1 MAKAIKKKTNVK
13 RIIFIISFL
22 VVPTLNFLLF
32 YVYVNFNSILMA
44 FQKTVGGKAIWSL
57 DTFRDLFGS
66 LFPLDAEMKE
76 IFSNTFLTFGINLIM
91 FIIGVFV
98 SYFLYKKIFFYQGFR
113 ILFYLPSI
121 LSSVVLCAV
130 YTRMLDVN
138 GPIASMVQKA
148 LNLEYPPEF
157 LADTRFANAAVLA
170 NMVWLAFPGNL
181 IIWGGTFA
189 RVPDSVIESARLDG
203 VNWLQEAFKII
214 IPIVWPTFA
223 MMFILQLAGIFGSSG
238 QVFLLTQGEWGTQ
251 TLSSW
256 MYIQVY
262 ATTLDKTSN
271 LFNKMSALG
280 LVITAISCV
289 IAVAVRKFTSRAFG
303 SVEY

>member
-1 MAKAIKKKTNVK
+1 MTKAIKKKVNVK
-13 RIIFIISFL
+13 RIVFIVSFL
-22 VVPTLNFLLF
+22 IIPTLNFLIF
-32 YVYVNFNSILMA
+32 YLYVNFNSILMA
-44 FQKTVGGKAIWSL
+44 FQKTVNGKTMWSL
-57 DTFRDLFGS
+57 DTFRDLFKS
-66 LFPLDAEMKE
+66 LFPLDAEMREMFK
-76 IFSNTFLTFGINLIM
+76 NTFLTFGINLIL
-91 FIIGVFV
+91 FIVGVFV
-98 SYFLYKKIFFYQGFR
+98 SYFLYKKIFFYKGFR
-113 ILFYLPSI
+113 VLFYLPSI

-138 GPIASMVQKA
+138 GPIAAWVQKIMK
-148 LNLEYPPEF
+148 LEYPPEF
-157 LADTRFANAAVLA
+157 LADTRFANTAILV

-223 MMFILQLAGIFGSSG
+223 MMFVLQLAGIFGASG
-238 QVFLLTQGEWGTQ
+238 QVFLLTQGQWGTQ
-251 TLSSW
+251 TVSSW

-262 ATTLDKTSN
+262 ATTLDRTSN

-280 LVITAISCV
+280 LVITVISCV
-289 IAVAVRKFTSRAFG
+289 IAIVVRKFTNKAFG